1 MSPKPTCLPR
11 SASEVI
17 HQAPRWR
24 RGLCHGRRDRDLCVV
39 PRSRHATPI
48 ISKSSAPPP
57 PSSIPGP
64 PRTHS
69 RTLSVAVQHL
79 LLARIAL
86 SSVPTRVG
94 VGERADRH
102 RPPGGPRHV
111 RRGRMRLVKQL
122 MCDEMMSCT
131 ANRVGQNQSST
142 WACCLEDNVNERL
155 GSRVRARGRECERL
169 VTSSQN
175 DKGQTAVNI
184 CKIALRSIQ
193 KSSRFS
199 IHTRYSCTGAR
210 LLG

>member
-1 MSPKPTCLPR
+1 MSAKPTCLPR

-142 WACCLEDNVNERL
+142 WACCLEDNERL
-155 GSRVRARGRECERL
+155 GSRRVFAHVVG
-169 VTSSQN
+169 SSN
-175 DKGQTAVNI
+175 DWSHRHKMTKG
-184 CKIALRSIQ
+184 KR
-193 KSSRFS
+193 R
-199 IHTRYSCTGAR
+199 
-210 LLG
+210 